1 MPAYRDK
8 RRGTWFASF
17 YYTDW
22 QGHRKLKKKR
32 GFETKRDA
40 KAFEEEFLR
49 QSSRTCNM
57 SFASMVEIYLED
69 MRPRLRETT
78 MQNKRYLMEHHV
90 MPFFKDLPV
99 NEITPAHVRKWQS
112 EILASGFAPTYAKT
126 IHNQLSAVFN
136 YACKYYGLAA
146 NPARQ
151 AGSMGRNHADEMSF
165 WTVDQFNDF
174 IQHVPKL
181 PTRCGLS
188 LLFWTGLRIGE
199 LLALTPADIDLE
211 ERTLTVSKSFQT
223 IDGKEVITDPKTFKS
238 RRVIPLPGKLC
249 QEIRRY
255 LDALYDPDPND
266 RLFPFTKHYFHH
278 QMRDG
283 CDACGLEKIRLHDL
297 RHSHAALLIRLGTPI
312 LLVSQRL
319 GHDDVQ

>member
-69 MRPRLRETT
+69 MGPRLRETT

-126 IHNQLSAVFN
+126 IHNQLLCFN
-136 YACKYYGLAA
+136 GDAA
-146 NPARQ
+146 GFMVLNRQ
-151 AGSMGRNHADEMSF
+151 
-165 WTVDQFNDF
+165 
-174 IQHVPKL
+174 
-181 PTRCGLS
+181 
-188 LLFWTGLRIGE
+188 
-199 LLALTPADIDLE
+199 ADID
-211 ERTLTVSKSFQT
+211 
-223 IDGKEVITDPKTFKS
+223 
-238 RRVIPLPGKLC
+238 RRVKGAVVCLCWNLNGDLPT
-249 QEIRRY
+249 
-255 LDALYDPDPND
+255 
-266 RLFPFTKHYFHH
+266 FP
-278 QMRDG
+278 
-283 CDACGLEKIRLHDL
+283 
-297 RHSHAALLIRLGTPI
+297 RHS
-312 LLVSQRL
+312 
-319 GHDDVQ
+319 